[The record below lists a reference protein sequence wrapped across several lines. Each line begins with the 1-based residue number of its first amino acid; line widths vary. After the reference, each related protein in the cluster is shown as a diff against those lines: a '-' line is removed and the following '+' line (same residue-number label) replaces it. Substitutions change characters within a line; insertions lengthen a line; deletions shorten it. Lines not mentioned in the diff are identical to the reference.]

1 MSCIKKQSGVI
12 FKIDFEKAYD
22 KVRWPFLMQTLRM
35 KGFSPKWISWVKS
48 FISGG
53 SVAIN
58 VNDEVGS
65 YFQTKKRLRQ
75 GDPLSPLLFNFVVDM
90 LAVLIKRAKEDGQIN
105 GVVPDVV
112 DGGLSILQY
121 ADDTILF
128 MEHDLEKARNMKLF
142 LCAFEQLSG
151 LKINFHKSEI
161 FCFGEAKDSIA
172 QYTELF
178 GCNDGDFPL
187 KYLGIPIHFRKL
199 SNADWKRVDERFEK

>member
-1 MSCIKKQSGVI
+1 M
-12 FKIDFEKAYD
+12 
-22 KVRWPFLMQTLRM
+22 
-35 KGFSPKWISWVKS
+35 
-48 FISGG
+48 
-53 SVAIN
+53 
-58 VNDEVGS
+58 
-65 YFQTKKRLRQ
+65 
-75 GDPLSPLLFNFVVDM
+75 LS
-90 LAVLIKRAKEDGQIN
+90 VLIKRAKEDGQIN
-105 GVVPDVV
+105 GVVPHLV

-128 MEHDLEKARNMKLF
+128 MEHDLQKARNLKLL

-199 SNADWKRVDERFEK
+199 SNADWKRVEERFEK